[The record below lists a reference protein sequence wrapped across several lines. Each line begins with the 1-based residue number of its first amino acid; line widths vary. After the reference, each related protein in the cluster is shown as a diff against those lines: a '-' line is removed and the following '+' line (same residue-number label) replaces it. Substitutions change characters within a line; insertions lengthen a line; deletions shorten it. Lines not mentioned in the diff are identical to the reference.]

1 MTGKKCGCFLRR
13 IFYQYYF
20 FIHFFLR
27 IGDGMCSKQPL
38 KIHRETMTK
47 YSMRRENVINCICES
62 VWFCAS
68 TVLIFFFFHFISYF
82 ISFLFDIC
90 FALGRLLLSIC
101 QFLIFRIER
110 FSLSL
115 FRFNFY
121 FTKCDFISGFFLPC
135 NDLLSL

>member
-1 MTGKKCGCFLRR
+1 MRR
-13 IFYQYYF
+13 IFFYQFYF

-27 IGDGMCSKQPL
+27 FGDGMCSKQPS

-47 YSMRRENVINCICES
+47 YSMRRENVINCICVS

-68 TVLIFFFFHFISYF
+68 TATNFFFFRFISYF

-101 QFLIFRIER
+101 QFLTFRIER
-110 FSLSL
+110 IFLSL

-121 FTKCDFISGFFLPC
+121 FTKCDFISGAFLPC